1 MLSTYPAIFHKE
13 EGVFW
18 VEFPDLPG
26 CYTTG
31 DDISEVMESA
41 QEALGLYLATQIESE
56 AVFESPTDIRSI
68 VPEDETA
75 FVSLVACDV
84 SHYIRTTKAIKK
96 TLTIPDWLN
105 SMAEKNGI
113 NFSQT
118 LQKALMEKLHI
129 V

>member
-68 VPEDETA
+68 VSEDETA
-75 FVSLVACDV
+75 FVSLVVCDV
-84 SHYIRTTKAIKK
+84 SHY
-96 TLTIPDWLN
+96 
-105 SMAEKNGI
+105 KNR
-113 NFSQT
+113 
-118 LQKALMEKLHI
+118 
-129 V
+129 